1 MVDNTLPIR
10 GVADASQGA
19 HAKGRANSAGGPAF
33 QALLEQLGAQAAGLR
48 AAGEGDL
55 EPQDL
60 AGAVEDARAS
70 LEDAISLGDQLL
82 EAYRAAQQRRETAQ
96 TDPE

>member
-1 MVDNTLPIR
+1 MVDPNSPLR
-10 GVADASQGA
+10 GVDGA
-19 HAKGRANSAGGPAF
+19 TPSTPAKGSSKSGGPAF

-60 AGAVEDARAS
+60 AGAVDQARAS

-82 EAYRAAQQRRETAQ
+82 EAYRAAQHKRETGQ
-96 TDPE
+96 TSE